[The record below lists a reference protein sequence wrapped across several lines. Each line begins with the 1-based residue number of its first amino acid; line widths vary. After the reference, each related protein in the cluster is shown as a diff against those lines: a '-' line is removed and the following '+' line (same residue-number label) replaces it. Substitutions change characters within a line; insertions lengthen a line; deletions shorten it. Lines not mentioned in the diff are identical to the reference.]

1 MILRRP
7 SGGRGN
13 HIRRKYRI
21 MKKLILFL
29 LMFFMVS
36 CGVCRRQYI
45 PVQTKIDSVVV
56 ERVIERVD
64 TVSIE
69 IPGERVYVIK
79 RDSSHLETA
88 VAISDAKIDS
98 TGMLHHSLENK
109 NVDLKKEIVY
119 KDRVIEKKVEVEKEV
134 PVEVE
139 VPVKYIPDYYKW
151 INIIFWCMI
160 GIGLVFVIFKV
171 KNFFH
176 IP

>member
-1 MILRRP
+1 M
-7 SGGRGN
+7 
-13 HIRRKYRI
+13 
-21 MKKLILFL
+21 FL
-29 LMFFMVS
+29 MMGCS
-36 CGVCRRQYI
+36 ICKRQYI
-45 PVQTKIDSVVV
+45 PVESKIDSIYIEKVV
-56 ERVIERVD
+56 ERVD

-98 TGMLHHSLENK
+98 TGMLHHSLINK

-139 VPVKYIPDYYKW
+139 VPVKYVPGYYKW
-151 INIIFWCMI
+151 INIIFWC
-160 GIGLVFVIFKV
+160 LVGGFVIFTVLKV
-171 KNFFH
+171 YFK
-176 IP
+176 IKS